1 MKLKLMIKVLDSTKK
16 NFNSY
21 FDAIIKRRKNRTK
34 NISSI
39 VRKIIEDVKKNGDKA
54 LLKYKRR
61 YNDNSSI
68 IPSPKKIK
76 KSIAKLD
83 PKVKRAIDV
92 AAARIFKWHSLQK
105 VKNIN
110 YTDRLGNNLQ
120 YIYKPISKIACYVPG
135 SSVSYPSTALMA
147 ILPSIVAGCKHI
159 IVLNPGRN
167 GVHNPAVLYAVHK
180 LNIIHKLN
188 IKVFTCGGSAAI
200 AAAAFGTKKIPKVD
214 KIVGPG
220 SDWVTLAKKKVSDV
234 VGIDGLHGPSEIL
247 IVADKYCNPEW
258 VAADLLAQSEH
269 SNDAMSILLSKNKNF
284 IEKVKV
290 SIANQLKNLERKST
304 IKKSLKTNGM
314 LVYVPSDKNIITIAN
329 RVGPEHLSIATK
341 NYKKIIP
348 KIRNAGSIAC
358 GPMAIMAMTD
368 YISSTNHILPTE
380 GRSYYS
386 SGLSVF
392 DFYKKISI
400 VKHSKLGVEKLGKHA
415 YTLAKFEGL
424 DSHAES
430 IKLRMRR
437 K

>member
-1 MKLKLMIKVLDSTKK
+1 MIKVLDSTKK
-16 NFNSY
+16 NFNFY
-21 FDAIIKRRKNRTK
+21 FDSIIKRRKNRTK

-39 VRKIIEDVKKNGDKA
+39 VRKIIDDVKKNGDKA
-54 LLKYKRR
+54 LLKYEKR
-61 YNDNSSI
+61 YNSNSSI
-68 IPSPKKIK
+68 IPNPKKIK
-76 KSIAKLD
+76 KAIAKLD

-92 AAARIFKWHSLQK
+92 ATERIFKWHSLQK

-110 YTDRLGNNLQ
+110 FTDKLGNNLK
-120 YIYKPISKIACYVPG
+120 YRYLPIDTACVYVPG
-135 SSVSYPSTALMA
+135 SSVSYPSSLLMGA
-147 ILPSIVAGCKHI
+147 IPAIVAGCKRI
-159 IVLNPGRN
+159 ILLNPGRN
-167 GVHNPAVLYAVHK
+167 GVHNSAVLYAAHK
-180 LNIIHKLN
+180 LK
-188 IKVFTCGGSAAI
+188 IKVFSCGGSAAI

-214 KIVGPG
+214 LIVGPG
-220 SDWVTLAKKKVSDV
+220 SDWVTLAKKEVSDV

-258 VAADLLAQSEH
+258 IASDLLAQSEH

-290 SIANQLKNLERKST
+290 SIVNQLKTLERKSI

-314 LVYVPSDKNIITIAN
+314 LVYTPSDKKIIEVAN
-329 RVGPEHLSIATK
+329 KVGPEHLSISTK
-341 NYKKIIP
+341 NYKKIVP
-348 KIRNAGSIAC
+348 KIKNAGSIAC

-368 YISSTNHILPTE
+368 YLSSSNHILPTE

-392 DFYKKISI
+392 DFYKKTSI
-400 VKHSKLGVEKLGKHA
+400 INHSKLGVEKLGNHA
-415 YTLAKFEGL
+415 YTLAKFERL
-424 DSHAES
+424 DAHAKS

>member
-1 MKLKLMIKVLDSTKK
+1 MIKVLDSTKK
-16 NFNSY
+16 NFNFY
-21 FDAIIKRRKNRTK
+21 FDSIIKRRKNRTK

-39 VRKIIEDVKKNGDKA
+39 VRKIIDDVKKNGDKA
-54 LLKYKRR
+54 LLKYEKR
-61 YNDNSSI
+61 YNSNSSI
-68 IPSPKKIK
+68 IPNPKKIK
-76 KSIAKLD
+76 KAIAKLD

-92 AAARIFKWHSLQK
+92 ATERIFKWHSLQK

-110 YTDRLGNNLQ
+110 FTDKLGNNLK
-120 YIYKPISKIACYVPG
+120 YRYLPIDTACVYVPG
-135 SSVSYPSTALMA
+135 SSVSYPSSLLMGA
-147 ILPSIVAGCKHI
+147 IPAIVAGCKRI
-159 IVLNPGRN
+159 ILLNPGRN
-167 GVHNPAVLYAVHK
+167 GVHNSAVLYAAHK
-180 LNIIHKLN
+180 LK
-188 IKVFTCGGSAAI
+188 IKVFSCGGSAAI

-214 KIVGPG
+214 LIVGPG
-220 SDWVTLAKKKVSDV
+220 SDWVTLAKKEVSDV

-258 VAADLLAQSEH
+258 IASDLLAQSEH

-290 SIANQLKNLERKST
+290 SIVNQLKTLERKSI

-314 LVYVPSDKNIITIAN
+314 LVYTPSDKKIIEVAN
-329 RVGPEHLSIATK
+329 KVGPEHLSISTK
-341 NYKKIIP
+341 NYKKIVP

-380 GRSYYS
+380 GGSYYS

-392 DFYKKISI
+392 DFYKKTSI
-400 VKHSKLGVEKLGKHA
+400 VNHSKLSVENLGKHA
-415 YTLAKFEGL
+415 YTLAKFEML
-424 DSHAES
+424 DAHAKS

>member
-1 MKLKLMIKVLDSTKK
+1 MIKVLDSTKK
-16 NFNSY
+16 NFNFY
-21 FDAIIKRRKNRTK
+21 FDSIIKRRKNRTK

-39 VRKIIEDVKKNGDKA
+39 VRKIIDDVKKNGDKA
-54 LLKYKRR
+54 LLKYEKR
-61 YNDNSSI
+61 YNSNSSI
-68 IPSPKKIK
+68 IPNPKKIK
-76 KSIAKLD
+76 KAIAKLD

-92 AAARIFKWHSLQK
+92 ATERIFKWHSLQK

-120 YIYKPISKIACYVPG
+120 YIYKPILKIACYVPG

-180 LNIIHKLN
+180 LNITHKLK
-188 IKVFTCGGSAAI
+188 IKVFSCGGSAAI

-214 KIVGPG
+214 LIVGPG
-220 SDWVTLAKKKVSDV
+220 SDWVTLAKKEVSDV

-258 VAADLLAQSEH
+258 IASDLLAQSEH

-290 SIANQLKNLERKST
+290 SIVNQLKTLERKSI

-314 LVYVPSDKNIITIAN
+314 LVYTPSDKKIIEVAN
-329 RVGPEHLSIATK
+329 KVGPEHLSISTK
-341 NYKKIIP
+341 NYKKIVP
-348 KIRNAGSIAC
+348 KIKNAGSIAC

-368 YISSTNHILPTE
+368 YLSSSNHILPTE

-392 DFYKKISI
+392 DFYKKTSI
-400 VKHSKLGVEKLGKHA
+400 INHSKLGVDKLGNHA
-415 YTLAKFEGL
+415 YKLAKFEML
-424 DSHAES
+424 DAHAKS

>member
-16 NFNSY
+16 KFNFY
-21 FDAIIKRRKNRTK
+21 FDATIKRRKNRTK

-54 LLKYKRR
+54 LLR
-61 YNDNSSI
+61 YNNNSSI
-68 IPSPKKIK
+68 IPNPKKIK
-76 KSIAKLD
+76 KAIAKLD

-135 SSVSYPSTALMA
+135 SSVSYPSTLLMA
-147 ILPSIVAGCKHI
+147 VLPSIVAGCKDI
-159 IVLNPGRN
+159 ILLNPGCN

-180 LNIIHKLN
+180 LNITHKLN
-188 IKVFTCGGSAAI
+188 IKVFMCGGSAAI
-200 AAAAFGTKKIPKVD
+200 AAAAFGTKTIPKVD

-220 SDWVTLAKKKVSDV
+220 SDWVTLAKKEVSDV

-290 SIANQLKNLERKST
+290 SIANQLKTLERKST

-314 LVYVPSDKNIITIAN
+314 LVYVPSDKNIITIVN
-329 RVGPEHLSIATK
+329 RVGPEHLSISTK

-358 GPMAIMAMTD
+358 GSMAIMAMTD
-368 YISSTNHILPTE
+368 YLSSSNHILPTE

-415 YTLAKFEGL
+415 YTLAKFEML
-424 DSHAES
+424 DAHAES
-430 IKLRMRR
+430 IKLRIRR

>member
-1 MKLKLMIKVLDSTKK
+1 MIKVLDSTKK
-16 NFNSY
+16 NFNFY
-21 FDAIIKRRKNRTK
+21 FDSIIKRRKNRTK

-39 VRKIIEDVKKNGDKA
+39 VRKIIDDVKKNGDKA
-54 LLKYKRR
+54 LLKYEKR
-61 YNDNSSI
+61 YNSNSSI
-68 IPSPKKIK
+68 IPNPKKIK
-76 KSIAKLD
+76 KAIAKLD

-92 AAARIFKWHSLQK
+92 ATERIFKWHSLQK

-110 YTDRLGNNLQ
+110 FTDKLGNNLK
-120 YIYKPISKIACYVPG
+120 YRYLPIDTACVYVPG
-135 SSVSYPSTALMA
+135 SSVSYPSSLLMGA
-147 ILPSIVAGCKHI
+147 IPAIVAGCKRI
-159 IVLNPGRN
+159 ILLNPGRN
-167 GVHNPAVLYAVHK
+167 GVHNSAVLYAAHK
-180 LNIIHKLN
+180 LK
-188 IKVFTCGGSAAI
+188 IKVFSCGGSAAI

-214 KIVGPG
+214 LIVGPG
-220 SDWVTLAKKKVSDV
+220 SDWVTLAKKEVSDV

-258 VAADLLAQSEH
+258 IASDLLAQSEH

-290 SIANQLKNLERKST
+290 SIVNQLKTLERKSI

-314 LVYVPSDKNIITIAN
+314 LIYTPSDKKIIELAN
-329 RVGPEHLSIATK
+329 KVGPEHLSISTK
-341 NYKKIIP
+341 NYKKIVP
-348 KIRNAGSIAC
+348 KIKNAGSIAC

-368 YISSTNHILPTE
+368 YLSSSNHILPTE

-392 DFYKKISI
+392 DFYKKTSI
-400 VKHSKLGVEKLGKHA
+400 INHSKLGVEKLGNHA
-415 YTLAKFEGL
+415 YTLAKFEML
-424 DSHAES
+424 DAHAKS

>member
-1 MKLKLMIKVLDSTKK
+1 MIKVLDSTKK
-16 NFNSY
+16 NFNFY
-21 FDAIIKRRKNRTK
+21 FDSIIKRRKNRTK

-39 VRKIIEDVKKNGDKA
+39 VRKIIDDVKKNGDKA
-54 LLKYKRR
+54 LLKYEKR
-61 YNDNSSI
+61 YNSNSSI
-68 IPSPKKIK
+68 IPNPKKIK
-76 KSIAKLD
+76 KAIAKLD

-92 AAARIFKWHSLQK
+92 ATERIFKWHSLQK

-110 YTDRLGNNLQ
+110 FTDKLGNNLK
-120 YIYKPISKIACYVPG
+120 YRYLPIDTACVYVPG
-135 SSVSYPSTALMA
+135 SSVSYPSSLLMGA
-147 ILPSIVAGCKHI
+147 IPAIVAGCKRI
-159 IVLNPGRN
+159 ILLNPGRN
-167 GVHNPAVLYAVHK
+167 GVHNSAVLYAAHK
-180 LNIIHKLN
+180 LK
-188 IKVFTCGGSAAI
+188 IKVFSCGGSAAI

-214 KIVGPG
+214 LIVGPG
-220 SDWVTLAKKKVSDV
+220 SDWVTLAKKEVSDV

-258 VAADLLAQSEH
+258 IASDLLAQSEH

-290 SIANQLKNLERKST
+290 SIVNQLKTLERKSI

-314 LVYVPSDKNIITIAN
+314 LVYTPSDKKIIEVAN
-329 RVGPEHLSIATK
+329 KVGPEHLSISTK
-341 NYKKIIP
+341 NYKKIVP
-348 KIRNAGSIAC
+348 KIKNAGSIAC

-368 YISSTNHILPTE
+368 YLSSSNHILPTE

-392 DFYKKISI
+392 DFYKKTSI
-400 VKHSKLGVEKLGKHA
+400 INHSKLGVDKLGNHA
-415 YTLAKFEGL
+415 YKLAKFEKL

>member
-1 MKLKLMIKVLDSTKK
+1 MIKVLDSTKK
-16 NFNSY
+16 NFNFY
-21 FDAIIKRRKNRTK
+21 FDSIIKRRKNRTK

-39 VRKIIEDVKKNGDKA
+39 VRKIIDDVKKNGDKA
-54 LLKYKRR
+54 LLKYEKR
-61 YNDNSSI
+61 YNSNSSI
-68 IPSPKKIK
+68 IPNPKKIK
-76 KSIAKLD
+76 KAIAKLD

-92 AAARIFKWHSLQK
+92 ATERIFKWHSLQK

-110 YTDRLGNNLQ
+110 FTDKLGNNLK
-120 YIYKPISKIACYVPG
+120 YRYLPIDTACVYVPG
-135 SSVSYPSTALMA
+135 SSVSYPSSLLMGA
-147 ILPSIVAGCKHI
+147 IPAIVAGCKRI
-159 IVLNPGRN
+159 ILLNPGRN
-167 GVHNPAVLYAVHK
+167 GVHNSAVLYAAHK
-180 LNIIHKLN
+180 LK
-188 IKVFTCGGSAAI
+188 IKVFSCVGSAAI

-220 SDWVTLAKKKVSDV
+220 SDWVTLAKKEVSDV

-258 VAADLLAQSEH
+258 IASDLLAQSEH

-290 SIANQLKNLERKST
+290 SIVNQLKTLERKSI

-314 LVYVPSDKNIITIAN
+314 LVYTPSDKKIIEVAN
-329 RVGPEHLSIATK
+329 KVGPEHLSISTK
-341 NYKKIIP
+341 NYKKIVP
-348 KIRNAGSIAC
+348 KIKNAGSIAC

-368 YISSTNHILPTE
+368 YLSSSNHILPTE

-392 DFYKKISI
+392 DFYKKTSI
-400 VKHSKLGVEKLGKHA
+400 INHSKLGVENLGKHA
-415 YTLAKFEGL
+415 YTLAKFEML
-424 DSHAES
+424 DAHANS

>member
-1 MKLKLMIKVLDSTKK
+1 MIKVLDSTKK
-16 NFNSY
+16 NFNFY
-21 FDAIIKRRKNRTK
+21 FDSIIKRRKNRTK

-39 VRKIIEDVKKNGDKA
+39 VRKIIDDVKKNGDKA
-54 LLKYKRR
+54 LLKYEKR
-61 YNDNSSI
+61 YNSNSSI
-68 IPSPKKIK
+68 IPNPKKIK
-76 KSIAKLD
+76 KAIAKLD

-92 AAARIFKWHSLQK
+92 ATERIFKWHSLQK

-110 YTDRLGNNLQ
+110 FTDKLGNNLK
-120 YIYKPISKIACYVPG
+120 YRYLPIDTACVYVPG
-135 SSVSYPSTALMA
+135 SSVSYPSSLLMGA
-147 ILPSIVAGCKHI
+147 IPAIVAGCKRI
-159 IVLNPGRN
+159 ILLNPGRN
-167 GVHNPAVLYAVHK
+167 GVHNSAVLYAAHK
-180 LNIIHKLN
+180 LK
-188 IKVFTCGGSAAI
+188 IKVFSCGGSAAI

-214 KIVGPG
+214 LIVGPG
-220 SDWVTLAKKKVSDV
+220 SDWVTLAKKEVSDV

-258 VAADLLAQSEH
+258 IASDLLAQSEH

-290 SIANQLKNLERKST
+290 SIVNQLKTLERKSI

-314 LVYVPSDKNIITIAN
+314 LVYTPSDKKIIEVAN
-329 RVGPEHLSIATK
+329 KVGPEHLSISTK
-341 NYKKIIP
+341 NYKKIVP
-348 KIRNAGSIAC
+348 KIKNAGSIAC

-368 YISSTNHILPTE
+368 YLSSSNHILPTE

-392 DFYKKISI
+392 DFYKKTSI
-400 VKHSKLGVEKLGKHA
+400 INHSKLGVDKLGNHA
-415 YTLAKFEGL
+415 YKLAKFEML
-424 DSHAES
+424 DSHAKS

>member
-1 MKLKLMIKVLDSTKK
+1 MIKVLDSTKK
-16 NFNSY
+16 NFNFY
-21 FDAIIKRRKNRTK
+21 FDSIIKRRKNRTK

-39 VRKIIEDVKKNGDKA
+39 VRKIIDDVKKNGDKA
-54 LLKYKRR
+54 LLKYEKR
-61 YNDNSSI
+61 YNSNSSI
-68 IPSPKKIK
+68 IPNPKKIK
-76 KSIAKLD
+76 KAIAKLD

-92 AAARIFKWHSLQK
+92 ATERIFKWHSLQK

-110 YTDRLGNNLQ
+110 FTDKLGNNLK
-120 YIYKPISKIACYVPG
+120 YRYLPIDTACVYVPG
-135 SSVSYPSTALMA
+135 SSVSYPSSLLMGA
-147 ILPSIVAGCKHI
+147 IPAIVAGCKRI
-159 IVLNPGRN
+159 ILLNPGRN
-167 GVHNPAVLYAVHK
+167 GVHNSAVLYAAHK
-180 LNIIHKLN
+180 LK
-188 IKVFTCGGSAAI
+188 IKVFSCGGSAAI

-214 KIVGPG
+214 LIVGPG
-220 SDWVTLAKKKVSDV
+220 SDWVTLAKKEVSDV

-258 VAADLLAQSEH
+258 IASDLLAQSEH

-290 SIANQLKNLERKST
+290 SIVNQLKTLERKSI

-314 LVYVPSDKNIITIAN
+314 LVYTPSDKKIIEVAN
-329 RVGPEHLSIATK
+329 KVGPEHLSISTK

-348 KIRNAGSIAC
+348 KIKNAGSIAC

-368 YISSTNHILPTE
+368 YLSSSNHILPTE

-392 DFYKKISI
+392 DFYKKTSI
-400 VKHSKLGVEKLGKHA
+400 INHSKLGVEKLGNHA
-415 YTLAKFEGL
+415 YTLAKFERL
-424 DSHAES
+424 DSHAKS

>member
-1 MKLKLMIKVLDSTKK
+1 MIKVLDSTKK
-16 NFNSY
+16 NFNFY
-21 FDAIIKRRKNRTK
+21 FDSIIKRRKNRTK

-39 VRKIIEDVKKNGDKA
+39 VRKIIDDVKKNGDKA
-54 LLKYKRR
+54 LLKYEKR
-61 YNDNSSI
+61 YNSNSSI
-68 IPSPKKIK
+68 IPNPKKIK
-76 KSIAKLD
+76 KAIAKLD

-92 AAARIFKWHSLQK
+92 ATERIFKWHSLQK

-110 YTDRLGNNLQ
+110 FTDKLGNNLK
-120 YIYKPISKIACYVPG
+120 YRYLPIDTACVYVPG
-135 SSVSYPSTALMA
+135 SSVSYPSSLLMGA
-147 ILPSIVAGCKHI
+147 IPAIVAGCKRI
-159 IVLNPGRN
+159 ILLNPGRN
-167 GVHNPAVLYAVHK
+167 GVHNPAVLYAA
-180 LNIIHKLN
+180 HKLN
-188 IKVFTCGGSAAI
+188 IKVFSCGGSAAI

-214 KIVGPG
+214 LIVGPG
-220 SDWVTLAKKKVSDV
+220 SDWVTLAKKEVSDV

-258 VAADLLAQSEH
+258 IASDLLAQSEH

-290 SIANQLKNLERKST
+290 SIVNQLKTLERKSI

-314 LVYVPSDKNIITIAN
+314 LIYTPSDKKIIEVAN
-329 RVGPEHLSIATK
+329 KVGPEHLSISTK
-341 NYKKIIP
+341 NYKKIVP
-348 KIRNAGSIAC
+348 KIKNAGSIAC

-368 YISSTNHILPTE
+368 YISSSNHILPTE

-392 DFYKKISI
+392 DFYKKTSI
-400 VKHSKLGVEKLGKHA
+400 INHSKLGVEKLGNHA
-415 YTLAKFEGL
+415 YTLAKFERL
-424 DSHAES
+424 DAHAKS

>member
-1 MKLKLMIKVLDSTKK
+1 MIKVLDSTKK
-16 NFNSY
+16 NFNFY
-21 FDAIIKRRKNRTK
+21 FDSIIKRRKNRTK

-39 VRKIIEDVKKNGDKA
+39 VRKIIDDVKKNGDKA
-54 LLKYKRR
+54 LLKYEKR
-61 YNDNSSI
+61 YNSNSSI
-68 IPSPKKIK
+68 IPNPKKIK
-76 KSIAKLD
+76 KAIAKLD

-92 AAARIFKWHSLQK
+92 ATERIFKWHSLQK

-110 YTDRLGNNLQ
+110 FTDKLGNNLK
-120 YIYKPISKIACYVPG
+120 YRYLPIDTACVYVPG
-135 SSVSYPSTALMA
+135 SSVSYPSSLLMGA
-147 ILPSIVAGCKHI
+147 IPAIVAGCKRI
-159 IVLNPGRN
+159 ILLNPGRN
-167 GVHNPAVLYAVHK
+167 GVHNSAVLYAAHK
-180 LNIIHKLN
+180 LK
-188 IKVFTCGGSAAI
+188 IKVFSCGGSAAI

-214 KIVGPG
+214 LIVGPG
-220 SDWVTLAKKKVSDV
+220 SDWVTLAKKEVSDV

-258 VAADLLAQSEH
+258 IASDLLAQSEH

-290 SIANQLKNLERKST
+290 SIVNQLKTLERKSI

-314 LVYVPSDKNIITIAN
+314 LVYTPSDKKIIEVAN
-329 RVGPEHLSIATK
+329 KVGPEHLSISTK
-341 NYKKIIP
+341 NYKKIVP
-348 KIRNAGSIAC
+348 KIKNAGSIAC

-368 YISSTNHILPTE
+368 YLSSSNHILPTE

-392 DFYKKISI
+392 DFYKKTSI
-400 VKHSKLGVEKLGKHA
+400 INHSKLGVDKLGNHA
-415 YTLAKFEGL
+415 YTLAKFEML
-424 DSHAES
+424 DAHAKS

>member
-1 MKLKLMIKVLDSTKK
+1 MIKVLDSTKK
-16 NFNSY
+16 NFNFY
-21 FDAIIKRRKNRTK
+21 FDSIIKRRKNRTK

-39 VRKIIEDVKKNGDKA
+39 VRKIIDDVKKNGDKA
-54 LLKYKRR
+54 LLKYEKR
-61 YNDNSSI
+61 YNSNSSI
-68 IPSPKKIK
+68 IPNPKKIK
-76 KSIAKLD
+76 KAIAKLD

-92 AAARIFKWHSLQK
+92 ATERIFKWHSLQK

-110 YTDRLGNNLQ
+110 FTDKLGNNLK
-120 YIYKPISKIACYVPG
+120 YRYLPIDTACVYVPG
-135 SSVSYPSTALMA
+135 SSVSYPSSLLMGA
-147 ILPSIVAGCKHI
+147 IPAIVAGCKRI
-159 IVLNPGRN
+159 ILLNPGRN
-167 GVHNPAVLYAVHK
+167 GVHNSAVLYAAHK
-180 LNIIHKLN
+180 LK
-188 IKVFTCGGSAAI
+188 IKVFSCGGSAAI

-214 KIVGPG
+214 LIVGPG
-220 SDWVTLAKKKVSDV
+220 SDWVTLAKKEVSDV

-258 VAADLLAQSEH
+258 IASDLLAQSEH

-290 SIANQLKNLERKST
+290 SIVNQLKTLERKSI

-314 LVYVPSDKNIITIAN
+314 LVYTPSDKKIIEVAN
-329 RVGPEHLSIATK
+329 KVGPEHLSISTK
-341 NYKKIIP
+341 NYKKIVP
-348 KIRNAGSIAC
+348 KIKNAGSIAC

-368 YISSTNHILPTE
+368 YLSSSNHILPTE

-392 DFYKKISI
+392 DFYKKTSI
-400 VKHSKLGVEKLGKHA
+400 INHSKLGVEKLGNHA
-415 YTLAKFEGL
+415 YTLAKFEML
-424 DSHAES
+424 NAHAKS

>member
-1 MKLKLMIKVLDSTKK
+1 MIKVLDSTKK
-16 NFNSY
+16 NFNFY
-21 FDAIIKRRKNRTK
+21 FDSIIKKRKNRTK

-39 VRKIIEDVKKNGDKA
+39 VRKIIDDVKKNGDKA
-54 LLKYKRR
+54 LLKYEKR
-61 YNDNSSI
+61 YNSNSSI
-68 IPSPKKIK
+68 IPNPKKIK
-76 KSIAKLD
+76 KAIAKLD

-110 YTDRLGNNLQ
+110 FTDKLGNNLK
-120 YIYKPISKIACYVPG
+120 YRYLPIDTACVYVPG
-135 SSVSYPSTALMA
+135 SSVSYPSSLLMGA
-147 ILPSIVAGCKHI
+147 IPAIVAGCKRI
-159 IVLNPGRN
+159 ILLNPGRN
-167 GVHNPAVLYAVHK
+167 GVHNSAVLYAAHK
-180 LNIIHKLN
+180 LK
-188 IKVFTCGGSAAI
+188 IKVFSCGGSAAI

-214 KIVGPG
+214 IIVGPG
-220 SDWVTLAKKKVSDV
+220 SDWVTLAKKEVSDV

-258 VAADLLAQSEH
+258 IASDLLAQSEH

-290 SIANQLKNLERKST
+290 SIVNQLKTLERKSI

-314 LVYVPSDKNIITIAN
+314 LVYTPSDKKIIEVVN
-329 RVGPEHLSIATK
+329 KVGPEHLSISTK
-341 NYKKIIP
+341 NYKKIVP
-348 KIRNAGSIAC
+348 KIKNAGSIAC

-368 YISSTNHILPTE
+368 YLSSSNHILPTE

-392 DFYKKISI
+392 DFYKKTSI
-400 VKHSKLGVEKLGKHA
+400 INHSKLGVEKLGNHA
-415 YTLAKFEGL
+415 YTLAKFEML
-424 DSHAES
+424 NAHAKS

>member
-1 MKLKLMIKVLDSTKK
+1 MIKVLDSTKK

-39 VRKIIEDVKKNGDKA
+39 VRKIIDDVKKNGDKA
-54 LLKYKRR
+54 LLKYEKR
-61 YNDNSSI
+61 YNSNSSI
-68 IPSPKKIK
+68 IPNPKKIK
-76 KSIAKLD
+76 KAIAKLD

-92 AAARIFKWHSLQK
+92 ATERIFKWHSLQK

-110 YTDRLGNNLQ
+110 FTDKLGNNLK
-120 YIYKPISKIACYVPG
+120 YRYLPIDTACVYVPG
-135 SSVSYPSTALMA
+135 SSVSYPSSLLMGA
-147 ILPSIVAGCKHI
+147 IPAIVAGCKRI
-159 IVLNPGRN
+159 ILLNPGRN
-167 GVHNPAVLYAVHK
+167 GVHNSAVLYAAHK
-180 LNIIHKLN
+180 LK
-188 IKVFTCGGSAAI
+188 IKVFSCGGSAAI

-214 KIVGPG
+214 LIVGPG
-220 SDWVTLAKKKVSDV
+220 SDWVTLAKKEVSDV

-258 VAADLLAQSEH
+258 IASDLLAQSEH

-290 SIANQLKNLERKST
+290 SIANQLKNLERKSI

-314 LVYVPSDKNIITIAN
+314 LVYTPSDKKIIEVVN
-329 RVGPEHLSIATK
+329 KVGPEHLSISTK
-341 NYKKIIP
+341 NYKKIVP
-348 KIRNAGSIAC
+348 KIKNAGSIAC

-368 YISSTNHILPTE
+368 YLSSSNHILPTE

-392 DFYKKISI
+392 DFYKKTSI
-400 VKHSKLGVEKLGKHA
+400 INHSKLGVEKLGNHA
-415 YTLAKFEGL
+415 YTLAKFERL
-424 DSHAES
+424 DAHAKS

>member
-1 MKLKLMIKVLDSTKK
+1 MIKVLDSTKK
-16 NFNSY
+16 NFNFY
-21 FDAIIKRRKNRTK
+21 FDSIIKRRKNRTK

-39 VRKIIEDVKKNGDKA
+39 VRKIIDDVKKNGDKA
-54 LLKYKRR
+54 LLKYEKR
-61 YNDNSSI
+61 YNSNSSI
-68 IPSPKKIK
+68 IPNPKKIK
-76 KSIAKLD
+76 KAIAKLD

-92 AAARIFKWHSLQK
+92 ATERIFKWHSLQK

-110 YTDRLGNNLQ
+110 FTDKLGNNLK
-120 YIYKPISKIACYVPG
+120 YRYLPIDTACVYVPG
-135 SSVSYPSTALMA
+135 SSVSYPSSLLMGA
-147 ILPSIVAGCKHI
+147 IPAIVAGCKRI
-159 IVLNPGRN
+159 ILLNPGRN
-167 GVHNPAVLYAVHK
+167 GVHNSAVLYAAHK
-180 LNIIHKLN
+180 LK
-188 IKVFTCGGSAAI
+188 IKVFSCGGSAAI

-214 KIVGPG
+214 LIVGPG
-220 SDWVTLAKKKVSDV
+220 SDWVTLAKKEVSDV

-258 VAADLLAQSEH
+258 IASDLLAQSEH

-290 SIANQLKNLERKST
+290 SIVNQLKTLERKSI

-314 LVYVPSDKNIITIAN
+314 LIYTPSDKKIIELAN
-329 RVGPEHLSIATK
+329 KVGPEHLSISTK
-341 NYKKIIP
+341 NYKKIVP
-348 KIRNAGSIAC
+348 KIKNAGSIAC

-368 YISSTNHILPTE
+368 YLSSSNHILPTE

-392 DFYKKISI
+392 DFYKKTSI
-400 VKHSKLGVEKLGKHA
+400 INHSKLGVDKLGNHA
-415 YTLAKFEGL
+415 YKLAKFEML
-424 DSHAES
+424 DAHAKS